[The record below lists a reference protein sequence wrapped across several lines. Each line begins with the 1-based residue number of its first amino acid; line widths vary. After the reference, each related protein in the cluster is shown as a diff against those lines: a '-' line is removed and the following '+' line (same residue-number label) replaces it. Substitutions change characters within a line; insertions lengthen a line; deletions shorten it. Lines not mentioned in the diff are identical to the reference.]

1 MIRSVVLII
10 TFIFLINSPIFGEIQ
25 LPKPIVTKIN
35 EKVYALL
42 GPIGIPSKENR
53 GYMANSTV
61 IIGDA
66 GVILID
72 TGFTDEIGRLLK
84 STIAGITD
92 KPVTHIINSHHH
104 GDHVLGNSEFKGV
117 EIISAEKCKALV
129 EKSGYEWIQ
138 MVENMTGYSFPDT
151 KPVSA
156 NKVYK
161 ENTQTSIK
169 LQGVELRL

>member
-92 KPVTHIINSHHH
+92 KPVTHIINSSSHKSTHIIFMH
-104 GDHVLGNSEFKGV
+104 FIFNFH
-117 EIISAEKCKALV
+117 EICFS
-129 EKSGYEWIQ
+129 
-138 MVENMTGYSFPDT
+138 
-151 KPVSA
+151 
-156 NKVYK
+156 NK
-161 ENTQTSIK
+161 I
-169 LQGVELRL
+169 LMHCGF